1 MTDLKISK
9 VWLRYDPVVIPVWR
23 FVCPQDGPRRHK
35 KTKLETAPGNERLEI
50 EISTQQAEM
59 QKVEREMRLMRERL
73 PPDNQEALEMALAEV
88 VGSQGAAFSR
98 LLPLASE
105 HHLHNFAIYKSF
117 ICIYI

>member
-1 MTDLKISK
+1 MD
-9 VWLRYDPVVIPVWR
+9 V
-23 FVCPQDGPRRHK
+23 FVCPQNALTRPCWY
-35 KTKLETAPGNERLEI
+35 TLVPAPGNERLEI

-105 HHLHNFAIYKSF
+105 HNLHFFAISA
-117 ICIYI
+117 I